1 MGRVW
6 ISWNVRG
13 LGQARKRYAVKK
25 ACSKL
30 KPELILIQ
38 ETKINGDRESEL
50 QSWAESL
57 NMELEAVHAEGVAY

>member
-1 MGRVW
+1 MQSIGRVW

-13 LGQARKRYAVKK
+13 LGQSLKRGAVKK

-38 ETKINGDRESEL
+38 ETKLNEDKTSEL
-50 QSWAESL
+50 QSSA
-57 NMELEAVHAEGVAY
+57 